1 MMPTRRAFVA
11 GAAALAAALI
21 ATPQQSAAE
30 PLKLRIA
37 WSTTPSH
44 VTPLLPELPKEV
56 YRHWGKSYVVEPVF
70 MQGSGAMTAGLAADE
85 IQLTGYSYQSHAL
98 MIIEAKLPV
107 TAVAGVLGSKPPY
120 SDEGFWVKVE
130 SGINKPADLKGKV
143 AAVNSRGS
151 GVDTALRK
159 TLLDNK
165 LEPGKDTQIVEVRF
179 PAMMAALD
187 SGRVDAAFLVLP
199 FSLIAGNNPK
209 LKKLFTLRDSLG
221 PLETVVWGVKEAFV
235 AKNRAAL
242 VDFLEDYIRAYQ
254 WLYDPKNRPAMLK
267 VVAKVSKRAEK
278 DFEGW
283 VFTERDT
290 YRPRDGAIDVALLQK
305 NIDDLHRLGILPG
318 TIDAKKHTDMSLIA
332 EAKKRLGMM

>member
-1 MMPTRRAFVA
+1 MTPSRRSF
-11 GAAALAAALI
+11 ALAVLGLAALI
-21 ATPQQSAAE
+21 ATPAPTAAE

-37 WSTTPSH
+37 WSTAPSH

-85 IQLTGYSYQSHAL
+85 VQLTGYSYQSHAL
-98 MIIEAKLPV
+98 MILEAKLPI
-107 TAVAGVLGSKPPY
+107 TAIAGVLGSKPPY
-120 SDEGFWVKVE
+120 SDEGFWVKVD
-130 SGINKPADLKGKV
+130 SGINKPADLKGRV

-179 PAMMAALD
+179 PAMLAALD

-199 FSLIAGNNPK
+199 FSLTADKNPK

-242 VDFLEDYIRAYQ
+242 VDFLEDYVRAYA
-254 WLYDPKNRPAMLK
+254 WLYDPKNNAEMLK
-267 VVAKVSKRAEK
+267 IVAKVTKQPEAN
-278 DFEGW
+278 FQGW
-283 VFTERDT
+283 IFTEKDT
-290 YRPRDGAIDVALLQK
+290 YRPRDGAIDVELLQK

-318 TIDAKKHTDMSLIA
+318 TIDAKKHTDMTLIA